1 MALKGEQFHNTYM
14 PGRPDWLSPEH
25 HTRQGPAH
33 LRRLHT
39 TRGMIHDGQPIGG
52 THGLKIGESPP
63 PVTDDEITTFD
74 VNPDNAKWS
83 GDYFAPA
90 ELRGDVFGG
99 LQVNNAP
106 VPLPQEELSIHLPVP
121 SRPPGTNRQG
131 MLFDPYTGTGL
142 PRDPTVS
149 KEQRLAAVDHQL
161 DLRGKG
167 APQLRETYAAGGEPI
182 SEFYR
187 PIQRSQHGD
196 KAGAG
201 PPAAGSVAERPKV
214 VRGRGQYGGGVY
226 QTRTNTASVNSS
238 SSTIDYPTRS
248 LTRPTKDATSTGTVW
263 NPDWYTG
270 RKGKKGKEIMPK
282 DSKIEDHAM
291 QPIITANILKHS
303 FHNPETGET
312 LDPHTGPNEPVF
324 MPWTEETPE
333 EIADPRRYTNQIRVD
348 RIGPTSEGSPA
359 LLHGGQRRVTGTS
372 GEADPFKHLGRF
384 HPASFESRDG
394 KPFRRL
400 VAGYIDSWDTANALR
415 NLHEAGFQS
424 ELHRGSGKTKDRS
437 LIPPDP
443 VKVHKKDHHSTF
455 TVLEHS
461 LNLTD
466 KPTQEYNEPH
476 DPDRDPRLGP
486 RETML
491 PTKEA
496 EGFLTK
502 RVSGGERIP
511 MGEWRSGINY
521 DVDFHKRS
529 IPSETETV
537 ERQYRKDTMWPDA
550 DTAFHERGHA
560 IDPNIGLR
568 TVNRGSTSTAQ
579 NDPVNE
585 GIADAASDRTIRY
598 SNVHED
604 SLNPSLNPNRVAD
617 LLAQSRGYGIKNK
630 AWKNDEDRAIYA
642 ATRIHSAMAD
652 EPNIPNRVDLVI
664 EQHGPRGFGE
674 LEENS
679 TLKDTNIHSQRNTD
693 IANKTLLGKLYHEN
707 EHVRDGLRDLGFGR
721 IGMQA
726 AESHVRRMEDKASA
740 AEDAAPDE
748 TQLSFW
754 PREGVNE

>member
-39 TRGMIHDGQPIGG
+39 TRGMIHDGQRIGE

-90 ELRGDVFGG
+90 ELRGEVFGG

-106 VPLPQEELSIHLPVP
+106 VPTPQEELV
-121 SRPPGTNRQG
+121 PGTNRQG

-161 DLRGKG
+161 NLRGQG
-167 APQLRETYAAGGEPI
+167 APQLRETYAAGDEPI

-201 PPAAGSVAERPKV
+201 PAAGSVAERPKI

-270 RKGKKGKEIMPK
+270 RRGRKGKEIMPK
-282 DSKIEDHAM
+282 DSKVEDGAM

-333 EIADPRRYTNQIRVD
+333 EIASNRRYGNQIRVD

-359 LLHGGQRRVTGTS
+359 LLHGGQRRVTGTR
-372 GEADPFKHLGRF
+372 GKPDPFKHLGRF
-384 HPASFESRDG
+384 HPGVDSEDTGSRSG
-394 KPFRRL
+394 F
-400 VAGYIDSWDTANALR
+400 ASWDTANALK

-443 VKVHKKDHHSTF
+443 VKGATGEQMK
-455 TVLEHS
+455 
-461 LNLTD
+461 D

-491 PTKEA
+491 PTEEA

-521 DVDFHKRS
+521 EVDFHKRS

-550 DTAFHERGHA
+550 NTAFHERGHA
-560 IDPNIGLR
+560 IDPDIGLR

-642 ATRIHSAMAD
+642 ATRIHSAMSD

-664 EQHGPRGFGE
+664 EQHGSRDFGPG
-674 LEENS
+674 EEGLPVDIS
-679 TLKDTNIHSQRNTD
+679 SQLKTD
-693 IANKTLLGKLYHEN
+693 IANDTLLGKLYHEN
-707 EHVRDGLRDLGFGR
+707 EHVRDGLRDLGFER

-726 AESHVRRMEDKASA
+726 AERHVRQNVQKKKKEL
-740 AEDAAPDE
+740 PDWKRDPEQE
-748 TQLSFW
+748 TLFGPSWDPQ
-754 PREGVNE
+754 E

>member
-14 PGRPDWLSPEH
+14 PGRPDWMSPEH

-33 LRRLHT
+33 LRKLHT
-39 TRGMIHDGQPIGG
+39 TRDMIHDGQPIGG

-63 PVTDDEITTFD
+63 PVTDEEITTFD

-99 LQVNNAP
+99 LQVNNDP
-106 VPLPQEELSIHLPVP
+106 VPLPKELFA
-121 SRPPGTNRQG
+121 PGTNRQG

-167 APQLRETYAAGGEPI
+167 APQLRETYAAGDEPI

-201 PPAAGSVAERPKV
+201 PAAGSVAERPKV

-333 EIADPRRYTNQIRVD
+333 EIADPRRYGNQIRVD

-424 ELHRGSGKTKDRS
+424 ELHRGSGKTKNRS

-443 VKVHKKDHHSTF
+443 VKGATGEHPSTF

-511 MGEWRSGINY
+511 MGQWRSGINY

-664 EQHGPRGFGE
+664 EQHGPRSGSHIDI
-674 LEENS
+674 N
-679 TLKDTNIHSQRNTD
+679 SQRNTD

>member
-1 MALKGEQFHNTYM
+1 
-14 PGRPDWLSPEH
+14 
-25 HTRQGPAH
+25 
-33 LRRLHT
+33 
-39 TRGMIHDGQPIGG
+39 MIHDAQPIGG

-83 GDYFAPA
+83 GDYFSPA

-99 LQVNNAP
+99 LQVNNDP
-106 VPLPQEELSIHLPVP
+106 VPLPKELFA
-121 SRPPGTNRQG
+121 PGTNRQG

-167 APQLRETYAAGGEPI
+167 APQLRETYAAGDEPI

-201 PPAAGSVAERPKV
+201 PAASSVAERPKV

-238 SSTIDYPTRS
+238 SSTVDYPTRS

-270 RKGKKGKEIMPK
+270 RKGGKGKEIMPK

-312 LDPHTGPNEPVF
+312 LDPHTGPNKPVF

-333 EIADPRRYTNQIRVD
+333 EIADPRRYANQLSVDKPSAPGDPNWPRVE
-348 RIGPTSEGSPA
+348 R
-359 LLHGGQRRVTGTS
+359 RRVTGTS
-372 GEADPFKHLGRF
+372 GKADPFKHLGRF
-384 HPASFESRDG
+384 QTG
-394 KPFRRL
+394 
-400 VAGYIDSWDTANALR
+400 GMDSWDIATVLR

-437 LIPPDP
+437 LVPPDP
-443 VKVHKKDHHSTF
+443 VKVATG
-455 TVLEHS
+455 EHPGI
-461 LNLTD
+461 LMKD

-550 DTAFHERGHA
+550 NTAFHERGHA

-585 GIADAASDRTIRY
+585 GIADAASDRTIHY

-604 SLNPSLNPNRVAD
+604 ALSPSLNPNRVAD

-642 ATRIHSAMAD
+642 ATRIHSAMSD

-664 EQHGPRGFGE
+664 EQHGPRGFQHARTASPPNLYPRSG
-674 LEENS
+674 S
-679 TLKDTNIHSQRNTD
+679 RIDISSQRNTD
-693 IANKTLLGKLYHEN
+693 IANDTLLGKLYHEN
-707 EHVRDGLRDLGFGR
+707 EHVRDGLRDLGFER

-726 AESHVRRMEDKASA
+726 AERHVRQNVQKKEL
-740 AEDAAPDE
+740 PDWKRDPEQE
-748 TQLSFW
+748 TLFGPSWDPQ
-754 PREGVNE
+754 E

>member
-39 TRGMIHDGQPIGG
+39 TRGMIHDAQPIGG

-83 GDYFAPA
+83 GDYFSPA

-99 LQVNNAP
+99 LQVNNDP
-106 VPLPQEELSIHLPVP
+106 VPLPKELFA
-121 SRPPGTNRQG
+121 PGTNRQG

-167 APQLRETYAAGGEPI
+167 APQLRETYAAGGAPI

-270 RKGKKGKEIMPK
+270 RKGRKGKEIMPK
-282 DSKIEDHAM
+282 DSKIEDGAM
-291 QPIITANILKHS
+291 QPINTANILKHS

-333 EIADPRRYTNQIRVD
+333 EIASNRRYGNQIRVD

-359 LLHGGQRRVTGTS
+359 LLHGGQRGVTGTR
-372 GEADPFKHLGRF
+372 GKADEYKHLGRF
-384 HPASFESRDG
+384 HPASFESRGG

-424 ELHRGSGKTKDRS
+424 ELHRGSGKTKNRS

-443 VKVHKKDHHSTF
+443 VKGATGEHPSTF
-455 TVLEHS
+455 TVLEH
-461 LNLTD
+461 LMNLTD

-679 TLKDTNIHSQRNTD
+679 TLKDEDIHSQRNTD
-693 IANKTLLGKLYHEN
+693 IANDTLLGKLYHEN
-707 EHVRDGLRDLGFGR
+707 EHVRDGLRDLGFER

-726 AESHVRRMEDKASA
+726 AERHVRQNVQKKEL
-740 AEDAAPDE
+740 PDWKRDPEQE
-748 TQLSFW
+748 TLFGPSWDPQ
-754 PREGVNE
+754 E

>member
-14 PGRPDWLSPEH
+14 LGRPDWLSPEH

-39 TRGMIHDGQPIGG
+39 TRGMIHDGQRIGE

-90 ELRGDVFGG
+90 ELRGEVFGG

-106 VPLPQEELSIHLPVP
+106 VPTPQEELV
-121 SRPPGTNRQG
+121 PGTNRQG

-161 DLRGKG
+161 NLRGQG
-167 APQLRETYAAGGEPI
+167 APQLRETYAAGDEPI

-187 PIQRSQHGD
+187 PIIRSPHGGNQAWLVKPD
-196 KAGAG
+196 
-201 PPAAGSVAERPKV
+201 GSVPGPEALVADRPKV

-270 RKGKKGKEIMPK
+270 RRGRKGKEIMPK
-282 DSKIEDHAM
+282 DSKVEDGAM

-333 EIADPRRYTNQIRVD
+333 EIASNRRYGNQIRVD

-359 LLHGGQRRVTGTS
+359 LLHGGQRRVTGTR
-372 GEADPFKHLGRF
+372 GKPDPFKHLGRF
-384 HPASFESRDG
+384 HPGVDSEDTGSRSG
-394 KPFRRL
+394 F
-400 VAGYIDSWDTANALR
+400 ASWDTANALK

-443 VKVHKKDHHSTF
+443 VKGATGEQMK
-455 TVLEHS
+455 
-461 LNLTD
+461 D

-491 PTKEA
+491 PTEEA

-521 DVDFHKRS
+521 EVDFHKRS

-550 DTAFHERGHA
+550 NTAFHERGHA
-560 IDPNIGLR
+560 IDPDIGLR

-642 ATRIHSAMAD
+642 ATRIHSAMSD

-664 EQHGPRGFGE
+664 EQHGSRDFGPG
-674 LEENS
+674 EEGLPVDIS
-679 TLKDTNIHSQRNTD
+679 SQLKTD
-693 IANKTLLGKLYHEN
+693 IANDTLLGKLYHEN
-707 EHVRDGLRDLGFGR
+707 EHVRDGLRDLGFER

-726 AESHVRRMEDKASA
+726 AERHVRQNVQKKEL
-740 AEDAAPDE
+740 PDWKRDPEQE
-748 TQLSFW
+748 TLFGPSWDPQ
-754 PREGVNE
+754 E